1 MIKKKWF
8 GLLLLL
14 LAVNVQVFAF
24 KKKHCI
30 VKGKITNAEGVKGV
44 LVVKK
49 TGEFTIDTITTA
61 KLNENGEFSIN
72 LPSFN
77 YSELL
82 ELRLEGRHN
91 GAQFVAEPGTIWL
104 YADKKTMHL
113 PTVKGTPE
121 NKRWNDYQQYQRQ
134 MNVKMNQLRTGG
146 NFNDETVKEQYN
158 LLGVQVKKYTDSLIR
173 NYPGS
178 IVALYLSKIPLP
190 MLKHTQIDSLL
201 SNFKANFSSHPYYLE
216 MKERADIL
224 RKVAPGAVA
233 PGFNA
238 KQADGKTPISLAD
251 FRGKYVLLDFWASW
265 CMPCREENK
274 HTKVLYEQYRAK
286 GFEVV
291 SFSLDSDLGA
301 WQKAIEKDELPWKHA
316 SDLVGGKLSPVAKE
330 YGIDGIPAIWI
341 INPDGV
347 IIAEGLRGEKL
358 DKFLASLFNK

>member
-1 MIKKKWF
+1 MIKMKWP

-14 LAVNVQVFAF
+14 LAVNVHVFAF
-24 KKKHCI
+24 KKKHRT

-44 LVVKK
+44 LVVKR
-49 TGEFTIDTITTA
+49 TGEFTIDTVATGRM
-61 KLNENGEFSIN
+61 NEKGEFSID
-72 LPSFN
+72 LPSSSYNEF
-77 YSELL
+77 L
-82 ELRLEGRHN
+82 ELRLEGGRS
-91 GAQFVAEPGTIWL
+91 GAQFVAENGTVWL
-104 YADKKTMHL
+104 EANKKTMHL
-113 PTVKGTPE
+113 ATVKGTPE
-121 NKRWNDYQQYQRQ
+121 NKRWNDYQLYQRQ
-134 MNVKMNQLRTGG
+134 MNVKMNQLRAGG
-146 NFNDETVKEQYN
+146 NFNDEAKAQYN
-158 LLGVQVKKYTDSLIR
+158 ELGMQVKKYTDSLAK
-173 NYPGS
+173 NCPGS
-178 IVALYLSKIPLP
+178 IVALFLSKIPLP
-190 MLKHTQIDSLL
+190 MMKHTQIDSVL
-201 SNFKANFSSHPYYLE
+201 SNFKPYFSNHPYYLE

-251 FRGKYVLLDFWASW
+251 LRGKYVLLDFWASW

-274 HTKVLYEQYRAK
+274 HTKVLYEQYHAK
-286 GFEVV
+286 GLEVL

-358 DKFLASLFNK
+358 EKFIASLFNK